1 MDLFIF
7 CVKNDFIIVG
17 MASPTLSGDSSNDDV
32 TGVKSFYEYTTFLHH
47 QTTEDSDGNSPES
60 QTLNANETNSRSR
73 KSSTGS
79 CRNSRMSTSQ
89 TPSVKSSD
97 LNGNSGEELTTPSGE
112 IISRNA
118 TASIKSESLPS
129 SQASEEMSPSKLN
142 YDCFFSRYRL
152 PSLDLRDIRT

>member
-1 MDLFIF
+1 
-7 CVKNDFIIVG
+7 

-47 QTTEDSDGNSPES
+47 QTIEDSDSPES
-60 QTLNANETNSRSR
+60 QTLHETSARSR

-129 SQASEEMSPSKLN
+129 SQASEEMSPSNLN
-142 YDCFFSRYRL
+142 YNCFF
-152 PSLDLRDIRT
+152 LDTGYHR